1 MADALGGTFE
11 DFLEWSLGELQKYL
25 MIRGKSTTGSKKDLA
40 ARALV
45 AFENNAPIKDCP
57 KEFTAR
63 LVKEYQDRLEKFG
76 IPDSYNIPET
86 SWVSDVHQ
94 WPEMNIGQIFQ
105 FILEAKAFKTEYI
118 GREGWKLRTPNLGYG
133 DLRGLYSTRNDP
145 VPEMI
150 PEPEMI
156 PKMTKIVPEMI
167 PCPKRSPSST
177 RNDPQ
182 IIIGMDLKWRFFEAS
197 KIAVAKIRRP

>member
-1 MADALGGTFE
+1 MADALDGTFE

-40 ARALV
+40 ARVLV

-118 GREGWKLRTPNLGYG
+118 GEYKARKAYSYFKSGHVSHIVVCYVNSDLVLLKSSVTPSRRL
-133 DLRGLYSTRNDP
+133 
-145 VPEMI
+145 V
-150 PEPEMI
+150 
-156 PKMTKIVPEMI
+156 
-167 PCPKRSPSST
+167 
-177 RNDPQ
+177 
-182 IIIGMDLKWRFFEAS
+182 
-197 KIAVAKIRRP
+197 RRPDNCES